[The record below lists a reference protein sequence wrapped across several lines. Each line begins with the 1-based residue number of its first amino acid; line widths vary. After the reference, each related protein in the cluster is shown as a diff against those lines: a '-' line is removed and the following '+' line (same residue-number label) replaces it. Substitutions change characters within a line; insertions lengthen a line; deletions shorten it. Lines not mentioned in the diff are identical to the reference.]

1 MLTSLSIRDYAVV
14 DQLELDLHKGL
25 TVLSGE
31 TGAGKSI
38 LVGALG
44 LLLGERADSSIVRH
58 GTKRT
63 EISANIDISDN
74 PVATEWLCNNELDD
88 EGECLLRRTISSE
101 GRSRAWVNGH
111 AVNLQQLRNL
121 GDFLIDIHGQHEH
134 QSLLKKDQQRQL
146 LDHSLNDV
154 SLLASVNEHFYIW
167 QRMKDEYEALHLAAS
182 DRHLRLELLRF
193 QVEELD
199 ALDFSTTDIE
209 TLNQDHQRLANAD
222 KLISCCQNSLAD
234 LDENTP
240 SVMSLLNSSQ
250 YDLLQLQNNDP
261 QLIPIIQLIN
271 EAGIQLQ
278 EAVSELRH
286 YQDNLEID
294 PGRMQQVE
302 QRLSLLHDIAR
313 KHRIKIEEV
322 PDLTSTLRIELDTLV
337 HAGER
342 LDTLQADIDK
352 AAEQFQKKAKQLSE
366 KRSKAAIKLGKQVST
381 IMNKLGMPGGRLDI
395 AISPLEKFSAQGLDQ
410 IDFMVATN
418 PEQPLKALH
427 KIVSGGELSRI
438 SLALQVIMANDQ
450 GIPTLIFDEVDV
462 GIGGGVAEIVGQ
474 KLRALADKRQI
485 LCITHLPQVAA
496 QGHHHL
502 KVSKQQINKITSTCI
517 ENLEL
522 ESRHEEIARMLG
534 GIEITEQTRA
544 HAKEMIA
551 LSNV

>member
-1 MLTSLSIRDYAVV
+1 VLTSLSIRDYAVV

>member
-1 MLTSLSIRDYAVV
+1 VLTSLSIRDYAVV
-14 DQLELDLHKGL
+14 DRLELDLYKGL

-63 EISANIDISDN
+63 EISATINISDN
-74 PVATEWLCNNELDD
+74 SVATHWLSNNELDD
-88 EGECLLRRTISSE
+88 EGECLLRRTISAE
-101 GRSRAWVNGH
+101 GRSRAWVNGRV
-111 AVNLQQLRNL
+111 VNLQQLRNL
-121 GDFLIDIHGQHEH
+121 GELLIDIHGQHEH

-146 LDHSLNDV
+146 LDHSLNDL
-154 SLLASVNEHFYIW
+154 SLLASVSEHFHIW
-167 QRMKDEYEALHLAAS
+167 QRLKDEYQALHLAAS

-199 ALDFSTTDIE
+199 ALNFSAIDIKKLE
-209 TLNQDHQRLANAD
+209 QEHLRLANAE
-222 KLISCCQNSLAD
+222 KLITCSQNSLAD
-234 LDENTP
+234 LDENSP

-250 YDLLQLQNNDP
+250 HDLQQLQNNDP
-261 QLIPIIQLIN
+261 QLTPIIQLMD
-271 EAGIQLQ
+271 EASIQLQ
-278 EAVSELRH
+278 EAISELRH

-294 PGRMQQVE
+294 PSRMQQVE

-322 PDLTSTLRIELDTLV
+322 PDLTSTLHSELDTLV

-352 AAEQFQKKAKQLSE
+352 AAENFQTKAKQLSK
-366 KRSKAAIKLGKQVST
+366 KRSSAATKLGKQVSS

-395 AISPLEKFSAQGLDQ
+395 QISPLEKFSALGLDQ

-438 SLALQVIMANDQ
+438 SLALQVIMANDH

-502 KVSKQQINKITSTCI
+502 KVSKQQTEKTTSTRI

-522 ESRHEEIARMLG
+522 KSRYEEIARMLG
-534 GIEITEQTRA
+534 GVEITAQTRA
-544 HAKEMIA
+544 HAKEMIE